1 MDITDSI
8 KVVKP
13 GTSATCEVTTSLEDC
28 AQHFLFTM
36 TREVSRIVPIS
47 WMKNQR
53 LHEVKVPESSE
64 QLSQDLHPVG
74 LCLSSSLSSLTRGQS
89 VPAQALW
96 ALILWRTGGSP
107 LSGVSA
113 PY

>member
-1 MDITDSI
+1 MDITDTI

-36 TREVSRIVPIS
+36 TREVNRIVPIS
-47 WMKNQR
+47 WMKYQR

-74 LCLSSSLSSLTRGQS
+74 LSSSLISLTRGQS

-96 ALILWRTGGSP
+96 VLILWRTGGSP
-107 LSGVSA
+107 LSGVSV